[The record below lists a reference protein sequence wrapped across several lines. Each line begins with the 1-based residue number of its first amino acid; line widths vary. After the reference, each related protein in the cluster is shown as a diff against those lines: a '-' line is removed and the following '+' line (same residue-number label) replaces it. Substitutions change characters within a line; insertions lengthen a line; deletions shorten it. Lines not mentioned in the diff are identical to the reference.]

1 MNSDSRQNFL
11 GPDSDATLEAATAA
25 IIGLGGGGSHVA
37 QQLAHVGVGN
47 FEIFDPDCFEDTN
60 LNRLVGARFKDSARQ
75 TAKTKIAARMIK
87 AINPRA
93 RVQVHQCDWREA
105 AENLRGCD
113 AVFGGIDGFAARGEI
128 EVVCRR
134 YLIPYIDVGMDVFK
148 TEGGHSISGQVIV
161 SMPGQ
166 PCMRC
171 MGFLTDQ
178 LLAEE
183 ARRYGDAGA
192 RPQVVWPN
200 GVLASTAVG
209 LFIELMAPWHKRQP
223 GPIFLEYDGNAHTLN
238 PSNVL
243 QYVSQQPCPHFSAGE
258 LGDPFFA
265 SAQGP
270 NRLKHGTS
278 PNP

>member
-1 MNSDSRQNFL
+1 MNSDSRQSFL
-11 GPDSDATLEAATAA
+11 GPDSDAELKSATAA

-37 QQLAHVGVGN
+37 QQLAHVGVEH

-60 LNRLVGARFKDSARQ
+60 LNRLVGARFKDIARQ
-75 TAKTKIAARMIK
+75 TAKTKIAERMIK

-93 RVQVHQCDWREA
+93 RVRAHGCDWREA
-105 AENLRGCD
+105 AEYLRGCD
-113 AVFGGIDGFAARGEI
+113 AVFGCIDGFAGRSEI
-128 EVVCRR
+128 ETMCRR
-134 YLIPYIDVGMDVFK
+134 YLIPYIDIGMDVFE
-148 TEGGHSISGQVIV
+148 TAGGHSISGQVIV

-171 MGFLTDQ
+171 VGFLTDQ

-183 ARRYGDAGA
+183 ARHYGDAGM

-209 LFIELMAPWHKRQP
+209 LFIELIAPWHKWQP
-223 GPIFLEYDGNAHTLN
+223 GPIFLEYDGNAGTVN

-243 QYVSQQPCPHFSAGE
+243 QYVGQKPCPHFSACD

-265 SAQGP
+265 SAQGS
-270 NRLKHGTS
+270 NRPKRSTS
-278 PNP
+278 TSQ